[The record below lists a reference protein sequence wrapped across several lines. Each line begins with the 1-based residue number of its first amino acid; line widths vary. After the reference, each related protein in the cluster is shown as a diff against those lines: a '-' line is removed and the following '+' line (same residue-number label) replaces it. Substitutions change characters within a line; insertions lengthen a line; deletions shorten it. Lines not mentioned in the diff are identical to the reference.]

1 MYKWILVLIIAFF
14 VSFTLVGQN
23 AQYIYNRIAD
33 ESPTDFV
40 HRYFPE
46 GDYDYSHDI
55 LEGYWGDES
64 KGQKIMAVVE
74 SPMIEVYDKA
84 TLLIFQPVGDGE
96 NYILILSNEVGD
108 VGDVDIYQSSV
119 ISVFF
124 DDLDDDGV
132 KELFVMEH
140 GELRVQVTLEGEDE
154 DGNIVE
160 HETTAC
166 CEDIYET
173 KVFQQK
179 KGFTE
184 EYLPLVENIIY
195 NNEYEYLNLEGA
207 ETAGEV
213 KEKIAEFKSK

>member
-1 MYKWILVLIIAFF
+1 MYRWILVLAIVFF
-14 VSFTLVGQN
+14 ASFTMMAQHS
-23 AQYIYNRIAD
+23 QYIYKRLAD
-33 ESPTDFV
+33 ESPSDFV

-64 KGQKIMAVVE
+64 KGKKIIAVIE

-84 TLLIFQPVGDGE
+84 TLLIFQPIGDGE

-108 VGDVDIYQSSV
+108 VGVYQSSV

-124 DDLDDDGV
+124 YDLDDDDV
-132 KELFVMEH
+132 KELFLVEH
-140 GELRVQVTLEGEDE
+140 GELRVHVTLDEEDE
-154 DGNIVE
+154 NGNIIE
-160 HETTAC
+160 YETTAC

-173 KVFQQK
+173 KVLRQK

-184 EYLPLVENIIY
+184 EYLPMVENIIQ
-195 NNEYEYLNLEGA
+195 NNEYEYLDLDGA
-207 ETAGEV
+207 ANAGEV
-213 KEKIAEFKSK
+213 KAKIAEFKNK